1 MYLLRERIFPENYT
15 PITCTYIQRYN
26 NLGLHKLLTALLP
39 WRLRMTNTFC
49 LVLFVAIEWRNEWY
63 SAYQGKVKQINRGF
77 ITKDGGTV

>member
-1 MYLLRERIFPENYT
+1 
-15 PITCTYIQRYN
+15 
-26 NLGLHKLLTALLP
+26 
-39 WRLRMTNTFC
+39 MTNTFC